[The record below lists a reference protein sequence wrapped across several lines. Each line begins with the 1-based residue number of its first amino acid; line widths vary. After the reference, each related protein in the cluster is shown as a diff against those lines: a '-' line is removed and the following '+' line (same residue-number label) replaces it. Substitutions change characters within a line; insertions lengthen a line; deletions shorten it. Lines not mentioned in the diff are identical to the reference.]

1 MRDFDAK
8 KGKIAKKA
16 HRGKKSEKK
25 IFGPPPRPRFV
36 LKKKNKERELSLSFP
51 HSHIKHK
58 RRKTYISMA
67 GARLIVFYF
76 ATLSPSYSLSLSKGA
91 RAFLRSF
98 LFEKQ
103 LRAPWISS
111 LFFFVCQSECAS
123 CVCVGGSFISF
134 FCACHS
140 RAFRACFLTTTTTV
154 TTTTR
159 AWRSNSRRRR
169 DDYVHAGRSP
179 VANDET
185 IDTSSFYS
193 HRKIF
198 FL

>member
-1 MRDFDAK
+1 M
-8 KGKIAKKA
+8 
-16 HRGKKSEKK
+16 
-25 IFGPPPRPRFV
+25 
-36 LKKKNKERELSLSFP
+36 LKKKTKRESSLLSFP
-51 HSHIKHK
+51 HFLTNTK
-58 RRKTYISMA
+58 RKTYKYGGCA
-67 GARLIVFYF
+67 FDRFLFRNALPLI
-76 ATLSPSYSLSLSKGA
+76 LSLSLSKGA

-111 LFFFVCQSECAS
+111 LFFCVCLLECAS